1 MSGCELLYPA
11 SPKSLSQKSKIQ
23 KPLLKSSNSPGL
35 FYLAIE
41 HVPCAAVVQALAS
54 ATCLYLP
61 KQLVIVK
68 QQVCFQSILYRS
80 ALTKKNM
87 EHSLNDVASVK
98 SSQNGD
104 HHPKILAK
112 KTRSAR
118 SRSSNRAS
126 KNVILHQPYHPQEHD
141 HNIRDISN

>member
-1 MSGCELLYPA
+1 MKYSRKFHNPKILTNKQQQSRALLF
-11 SPKSLSQKSKIQ
+11 
-23 KPLLKSSNSPGL
+23 SNSTCP
-35 FYLAIE
+35 
-41 HVPCAAVVQALAS
+41 VQQALAS

-68 QQVCFQSILYRS
+68 QQVCFQSILYCS

-141 HNIRDISN
+141 HNIRDISK